1 MNNYN
6 KLWSNFYYGNR
17 VVDLLN
23 KGVFDKY
30 LKDVSSMAYVNL
42 AIKYPN
48 RFRVVILDSLFDKDS
63 RYIGELLP
71 SYLIEQIKEEPMV
84 AISEEFIVNNQPYNF
99 RLKFRSL
106 SNKRFLTV
114 GTTPVPIGFSDF
126 LPTFTYNTPIIL
138 VEGEK
143 DMQALKEVYPY
154 TLAMATN
161 NVSQKTFELLRSLTS
176 NLIVGFDNDP
186 PGNNGYNSLI
196 KKNRYTKSNLS
207 IKRLLP
213 LNHDFG
219 EYFECQDSFFKQQ
232 LLEYFNTQLRILGLN
247 L

>member
-6 KLWSNFYYGNR
+6 KLWSNFYYGKR

-42 AIKYPN
+42 AISHPN
-48 RFRVVILDSLFDKDS
+48 RFRVVILDSLFDVDS
-63 RYIGELLP
+63 RYIGEFLP
-71 SYLIEQIKEEPMV
+71 SYIVEQIKEEPMV
-84 AISEEFIVNNQPYNF
+84 AISEEFMVNNQPHNF

-114 GTTPVPIGFSDF
+114 GTTPVPVGFSDF
-126 LPTFTYNTPIIL
+126 LPNFNYNTPVII

-161 NVSQKTFELLRSLTS
+161 NVNQRTFELLRSITT
-176 NLIVGFDNDP
+176 NLIIGFDNDN
-186 PGNNGYNSLI
+186 PGNQGYQSLL
-196 KKNRYTKSNLS
+196 KKNRFTKSNLS

-213 LNHDFG
+213 QNHDFG
-219 EYFECQDSFFKQQ
+219 EYFELQDSFSKQH
-232 LLEYFNTQLRILGLN
+232 LLEYVNTQLKILGVKA
-247 L
+247 